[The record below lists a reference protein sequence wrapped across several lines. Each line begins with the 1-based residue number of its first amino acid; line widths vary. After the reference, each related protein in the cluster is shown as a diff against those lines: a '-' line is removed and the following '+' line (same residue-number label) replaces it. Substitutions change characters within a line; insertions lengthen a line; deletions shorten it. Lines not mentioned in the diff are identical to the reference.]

1 MKIIPKYS
9 NGGSNSLFTVYNPV
23 RVPAISDFQRQY
35 NKDSESTTIKSST
48 KSEKS
53 DETKGKL
60 AEKDLFDMIKDI
72 NGLPNEMKSIITSL
86 QRTLETQNLIG
97 ADPSSLAGTYLNNL
111 YKLKLANQNKV
122 KFDDAVKTAK
132 DNGTL
137 GEAAITL
144 DGRLLAQDSKGNLKQ
159 LTLEQYQSDKGSYHI
174 LTNSNLA
181 WLRKYSPNMSFAQND
196 DAFDIINNG
205 MSYEVFQSLL
215 DKSKNT
221 LGSYKYEETGLL
233 GKEALQGLRVLQ
245 KMSKQDQEKCIN
257 NALDGVYKYTQSVDL
272 NEQQIL
278 SLVNYLTV
286 TLPNRAKVWASLK
299 TGIEDS
305 NQATQALVKQ
315 YLLGNLKENN
325 SFSVDYQGTES
336 SLKKGTKGS
345 GNSDD
350 TKEGFWRQLQTGKAG
365 ATTNS
370 VTLIGKT
377 KLSVEGKYYGTTP
390 GMDENKSLSKY
401 IGDSKVGYLIKNNK
415 NITFGDQSIFPESFN
430 DVMVNSSAGAQ
441 VVTLP
446 INQDGKVNFDILT
459 TYSKVENKLKELGI
473 KPNNSNYEQ
482 KKALLLNKVGL
493 GYLADAQNGRID
505 PRFFGQ
511 FLVLEGVTSSKA
523 YGING
528 ENKKQQIGDSE
539 YVENVSNNDNLYTTV
554 ENALSNKENKYTLD
568 HNWISFNN
576 DDLYKG
582 NIYIPLNENALN
594 AMNADENDVKD
605 NDAID
610 MESQYQ
616 KMQRDMQKYG
626 NFNSGKSQNL

>member
-9 NGGSNSLFTVYNPV
+9 NGGSNSLFTIYNPV
-23 RVPAISDFQRQY
+23 KAPADFQKYY
-35 NKDSESTTIKSST
+35 NKDSESTTIKSSA

-97 ADPSSLAGTYLNNL
+97 VDPSNLASTYLNNL

-144 DGRLLAQDSKGNLKQ
+144 DGRLLAQDNEGNLKQ
-159 LTLEQYQSDKGSYHI
+159 LTLEQYQSDKDSYHI

-221 LGSYKYEETGLL
+221 LGSYKYEESGLL

-245 KMSKQDQEKCIN
+245 KMSKSDQEKYIN
-257 NALDGVYKYTQSVDL
+257 NALDGVYEYTSSTDS
-272 NEQQIL
+272 NEQQIVA
-278 SLVNYLTV
+278 LVNYLTV

-299 TGIEDS
+299 TGILDS

-325 SFSVDYQGTES
+325 SFSVDYKGTES
-336 SLKKGTKGS
+336 SLKKGTKSSGS
-345 GNSDD
+345 SDD

-365 ATTNS
+365 TTTNS

-401 IGDSKVGYLIKNNK
+401 IGDSKVGYLIKNNR
-415 NITFGDQSIFPESFN
+415 NITFGNQSISPESFN
-430 DVMVNSSAGAQ
+430 DVMVNSGAGAQ

-473 KPNNSNYEQ
+473 KPTNSDYEQ
-482 KKALLLNKVGL
+482 KKSLLLNKVGL
-493 GYLADAQNGRID
+493 GYLVDAQNGRID

-511 FLVLEGVTSSKA
+511 FLVLEGVASSKA

-528 ENKKQQIGDSE
+528 ENKKQQIGDSD
-539 YVENVSNNDNLYTTV
+539 YVENVSNNDDLYTTV
-554 ENALSNKENKYTLD
+554 ENALSDKDSGKYTLD

-576 DDLYKG
+576 DELYKG

-605 NDAID
+605 DDAID
-610 MESQYQ
+610 MESNYQ
-616 KMQRDMQKYG
+616 KMQRNMQKYG